1 MAGREPYESTW
12 RVRVISPSDLTPQD
26 VAAWNGLRAGHPD
39 YDTPLLSP
47 EFAKAVGGGRRDARV
62 SLIEDAQGLA
72 AVFAFHA
79 RPDGLAR
86 PIGVPFCDY
95 SGPVVRADAALSLT
109 DIVRLSG
116 MGGYRTYSL
125 LDPFHKFGPERT
137 GGVTSQLVRL
147 KGLSAAEYLEQR
159 RAEYPKRFKN
169 FRRLQSVM
177 KRDGYELRLSW
188 GPLDDRLR
196 DALYGFKSQ
205 QYRASGLV
213 DLITAPM
220 SRAMLDT
227 IQAHPGGFQASLWA
241 NDQFVSGDFG
251 FREGSAFHPWIAVY
265 DPAFSA
271 YSPGN
276 LLQKQVIK
284 EIESLG
290 LESYDLAEGHD
301 HYKKYFTNCGR
312 TIYSADVTVPGRR
325 GSLLSAQA
333 ALWTAS
339 GAGKDGSATS
349 RLKRRVDQA
358 AVSHDRTSDRIADLF
373 TALRKRGVSA
383 TPSGGHAA
391 EAD

>member
-1 MAGREPYESTW
+1 MTGREPDESNW
-12 RVRVISPSDLTPQD
+12 RVRVISPSDLTPAD
-26 VAAWNGLRAGHPD
+26 VAAWNGLRAAHPD

-47 EFAKAVGGGRRDARV
+47 AFAKAVGGGRRDARV

-95 SGPVVRADAALSLT
+95 SGPVVREDAGLSLT

-125 LDPFHKFGPERT
+125 LDPFNKFAAERT

-147 KGLSAAEYLEQR
+147 NGLSAAEYLEQR

-169 FRRLQSVM
+169 FRRLQSQM
-177 KRDGYELRLSW
+177 NRDGYELRLSW
-188 GPLDDRLR
+188 GPLDDQLR
-196 DALYGFKSQ
+196 DTLYGFKSL

-213 DLITAPM
+213 DLISAPM

-227 IQAHPGGFQASLWA
+227 IQAHPGGFQATLWA
-241 NDQFVSGDFG
+241 NDKFVSADFG
-251 FREGSAFHPWIAVY
+251 FRDGAAFHPWIAVY
-265 DPAFSA
+265 DPAFSN

-276 LLQKQVIK
+276 LLQKRVIK
-284 EIESLG
+284 EIEALG

-301 HYKKYFTNCGR
+301 HYKKYFTNSGR
-312 TIYSADVTVPGRR
+312 TIYGADVTVPGPR
-325 GSLLSAQA
+325 GWLLSAQA
-333 ALWTAS
+333 AVWTLS
-339 GAGKDGSATS
+339 GAGKEGSATS
-349 RLKRRVDQA
+349 RLKRRMDQA
-358 AVSHDRTSDRIADLF
+358 AVSHNRFTDRLADLF

-383 TPSGGHAA
+383 TPAGGHAA
-391 EAD
+391 EGD

>member
-1 MAGREPYESTW
+1 MTGREPDESTW
-12 RVRVISPSDLTPQD
+12 RVRVMSPSDLSPAD
-26 VAAWNGLRAGHPD
+26 IAAWNALRAGHPD

-47 EFAKAVGGGRRDARV
+47 EFAKAIGGVRRDARV

-95 SGPVVRADAALSLT
+95 SGPVVRADAALSLK

-125 LDPFHKFGPERT
+125 LDPFHKFAAERT
-137 GGVTSQLVRL
+137 GGVTSHLVRL
-147 KGLSAAEYLEQR
+147 EGMPGDKYIEQR
-159 RAEYPKRFKN
+159 RAAHPKRFKN
-169 FRRLQSVM
+169 FRRLQSLM

-188 GPLDDRLR
+188 GPLDDKLR

-213 DLITAPM
+213 DLISAPM
-220 SRAMLDT
+220 SRALLDA

-241 NDQFVSGDFG
+241 NDQFVSADFG
-251 FREGSAFHPWIAVY
+251 FREGAAFHPWIAVY

-276 LLQKQVIK
+276 LLQKQVIR
-284 EIESLG
+284 EIESLR
-290 LESYDLAEGHD
+290 LECYDLAEGHD
-301 HYKKYFTNCGR
+301 HYKKYFTNSGR
-312 TIYSADVTVPGRR
+312 TMYGADVTVPGRR
-325 GSLLSAQA
+325 GWLLSAQS
-333 ALWTAS
+333 ALWKLS
-339 GAGKDGSATS
+339 GAGREGSATS

-358 AVSHDRTSDRIADLF
+358 AVCHDRFSDRLADLV
-373 TALRKRGVSA
+373 TALRERGVSA
-383 TPSGGHAA
+383 TPASGHAT